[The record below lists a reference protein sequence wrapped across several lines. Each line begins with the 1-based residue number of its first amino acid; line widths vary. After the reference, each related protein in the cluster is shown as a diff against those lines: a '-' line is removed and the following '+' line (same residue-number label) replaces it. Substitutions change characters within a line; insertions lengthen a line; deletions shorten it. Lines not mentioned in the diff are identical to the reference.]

1 MFIWIIFMINYASVI
16 EAIVCI
22 VYEMFYIY
30 TPFGINMKCAYDYLQ
45 KKNPTNASQAK
56 QRISDLEHNCR
67 YRRDLPLWF
76 LMSVRY

>member
-45 KKNPTNASQAK
+45 KKTLQMHLKQSRESQT
-56 QRISDLEHNCR
+56 
-67 YRRDLPLWF
+67 
-76 LMSVRY
+76 